1 MVVRP
6 APPPPAWWSCKK
18 LIPGKKLMADRE
30 EGWPDRRGW
39 RVGMETG
46 MKRKG
51 SSSRLLASLPDRL
64 GCCWVCCW
72 APQEKGGNWPVLM
85 TDSGEEMAEETDVLS
100 VWKIY

>member
-1 MVVRP
+1 
-6 APPPPAWWSCKK
+6 
-18 LIPGKKLMADRE
+18 MADRE

-51 SSSRLLASLPDRL
+51 SSRLLASLPDRL